1 MLLKWCA
8 IYIWHAQF
16 LSEILHWISCPA
28 TNDTARLTAWHE
40 SPFLSR
46 KESRSLKSFSKDF
59 EIEELIYDNWKKKK
73 KKTIPCSTR
82 SWRIYPKLALK
93 RDDDNAPLKKKS
105 IEPPSEILSLS
116 LLPPSFLINLPNL
129 HQLRNKNKK
138 ELPRIVSKKKKKE
151 MTTTGSSKF
160 RRNKEGRIFTEDRK
174 PPLPLLCS
182 RLKGRM
188 QLDEG
193 GCIMERSATF
203 IPLGS
208 LKFPF
213 VVLGGRKELE
223 SRII

>member
-1 MLLKWCA
+1 MIFAENVWLERNVRCIDSNGGEIKLYNVYENTGTFLFLSIEEEEIYGCFWLATKRATSSSAMLLKWCA

-73 KKTIPCSTR
+73 KKKTIPCSTR

-116 LLPPSFLINLPNL
+116 F
-129 HQLRNKNKK
+129 
-138 ELPRIVSKKKKKE
+138 
-151 MTTTGSSKF
+151 
-160 RRNKEGRIFTEDRK
+160 
-174 PPLPLLCS
+174 PPL
-182 RLKGRM
+182 
-188 QLDEG
+188 
-193 GCIMERSATF
+193 F
-203 IPLGS
+203 
-208 LKFPF
+208 
-213 VVLGGRKELE
+213 
-223 SRII
+223 